1 MVTDGGDVQGGT
13 AASPA
18 YDASVSDPGPLGD
31 DPFGAMPFL
40 GDLVRMLQGQGPVHW
55 DAARQL
61 AHAVAAEGET
71 VVNVDPSLRFH
82 VQELA
87 RLAELHVQ
95 QLTGLTISVA
105 GRPVEVVPVN
115 RTTWVARTLDA
126 YRPLF
131 ERLAGSLASSP
142 SAPEEDPDAPV
153 PAELA
158 LVGEL
163 AKLVTPSMLGVAIGS
178 MIGHL
183 ARRSFGPYDL
193 PIPRPGEREVLLL
206 PATIDAVAE
215 EWSLDRDELLLWVS
229 LHQLTTQA
237 VLGVPHVSDG
247 LTALLQEHAG
257 GFRPDPRSLADR
269 MSQLDVDD
277 PTSGLADL
285 QRLFGDPEVLLGAV
299 RSPEQESLRP
309 RLDALV
315 AVITGYVD
323 HIVDEAAATATA
335 SGARLGEVARRRR
348 VELGG
353 GERLLERLLGLHLT
367 PDQVVRGRGFVTGVV
382 DRAGPSGLARLWDSP
397 TTLPTP
403 AEVDAPGLWLARLEY
418 E

>member
-1 MVTDGGDVQGGT
+1 
-13 AASPA
+13 
-18 YDASVSDPGPLGD
+18 
-31 DPFGAMPFL
+31 MPFL

-61 AHAVAAEGET
+61 AHTVAAEGDST
-71 VVNVDPSLRFH
+71 DNVDPALRFQ
-82 VQELA
+82 VQEIA

-95 QLTGLTISVA
+95 QITGLTATVG

-131 ERLAGSLASSP
+131 ERLAGSLASAPAP
-142 SAPEEDPDAPV
+142 SDEDSDVPV

-193 PIPRPGEREVLLL
+193 PIPRPGERELLLL
-206 PATIDAVAE
+206 PATVGAVAE
-215 EWSLDRDELLLWVS
+215 EWSLPRDELLLWVC

-237 VLGVPHVSDG
+237 VFGVAHVSDE
-247 LTALLQEHAG
+247 LTSLLQEHAG

-269 MSQLDVDD
+269 MGELDVED
-277 PTSGLADL
+277 PASGLADL
-285 QRLFGDPEVLLGAV
+285 QRVFGDPEVLLGAV
-299 RSPEQESLRP
+299 RSPEQEALRP
-309 RLDALV
+309 RLDALI

-323 HIVDEAAATATA
+323 HTVDEAAANVTS
-335 SGARLGEVARRRR
+335 SGAQLGEVARRRR
-348 VELGG
+348 IELGG
-353 GERLLERLLGLHLT
+353 GERLLERLLGVHLT
-367 PDQVVRGRGFVTGVV
+367 LEQVARGRSFVGGVV
-382 DRAGPSGLARLWDSP
+382 ERAGANGLARLWESP

>member
-1 MVTDGGDVQGGT
+1 
-13 AASPA
+13 
-18 YDASVSDPGPLGD
+18 
-31 DPFGAMPFL
+31 MPFL

-61 AHAVAAEGET
+61 AHSIAAEGDT
-71 VVNVDPSLRFH
+71 NANVDPAQRFH

-95 QLTGLTISVA
+95 QLTGLTLSVD
-105 GRPVEVVPVN
+105 GHPVEVVPVN
-115 RTTWVARTLDA
+115 RTTWVARALDA

-131 ERLAGSLASSP
+131 ERLAGSLAG
-142 SAPEEDPDAPV
+142 APAAGDDDPDLPV

-193 PIPRPGEREVLLL
+193 PIPRPGERELLLL
-206 PATIDAVAE
+206 PATIDAVAD
-215 EWSLDRDELLLWVS
+215 EWSVPRDELLLWVC
-229 LHQLTTQA
+229 LHQLATQA
-237 VLGVPHVSDG
+237 VLGVEHVADS
-247 LTALLQEHAG
+247 LITLLQDHAG

-269 MSQLDVDD
+269 MGQLDVDD
-277 PTSGLADL
+277 PSSGIADL
-285 QRLFGDPEVLLGAV
+285 QRLFGDPEVLLGAI
-299 RSPEQESLRP
+299 RSPEQEALRP

-323 HIVDEAAATATA
+323 HIVDQAAASVTS
-335 SGARLGEVARRRR
+335 SGAQLGEVARRRR
-348 VELGG
+348 VELGS

-367 PDQVVRGRGFVTGVV
+367 LDQVARGRAFVAGVV
-382 DRAGPSGLARLWDSP
+382 ERAGSEGLARLWDSP

-418 E
+418 D

>member
-1 MVTDGGDVQGGT
+1 
-13 AASPA
+13 
-18 YDASVSDPGPLGD
+18 VSDPGPLGD

-61 AHAVAAEGET
+61 AHSVAAEGDT
-71 VVNVDPSLRFH
+71 AANIDPSVRFH

-87 RLAELHVQ
+87 RLGELHVQ
-95 QLTGLTISVA
+95 QLTGLTLSVD
-105 GRPVEVVPVN
+105 GHPVEVVPVN

-131 ERLAGSLASSP
+131 ERLAGSLASP
-142 SAPEEDPDAPV
+142 VADEEDPAVPV

-193 PIPRPGEREVLLL
+193 PIPRPGERELLLL
-206 PATIDAVAE
+206 PATVDAVAD
-215 EWSLDRDELLLWVS
+215 EWSLSRDELLLWVC
-229 LHQLTTQA
+229 LHQLATQA
-237 VLGVPHVSDG
+237 VLGVEHVGSS
-247 LTALLQEHAG
+247 LTTLLQDHAG

-269 MSQLDVDD
+269 MGQLDVDD
-277 PTSGLADL
+277 PASGVADL

-299 RSPEQESLRP
+299 RSPEQEALRP

-323 HIVDEAAATATA
+323 HIVDEAAASVTS
-335 SGARLGEVARRRR
+335 SGAQLGEVARRRR
-348 VELGG
+348 VELGS

-367 PDQVVRGRGFVTGVV
+367 LDQVARGRAFVGGVV
-382 DRAGPSGLARLWDSP
+382 ERAGSDGLARLWESEA
-397 TTLPTP
+397 TLPTP

-418 E
+418 D

>member
-1 MVTDGGDVQGGT
+1 
-13 AASPA
+13 
-18 YDASVSDPGPLGD
+18 VSDPGPLGD

-61 AHAVAAEGET
+61 AHAVASEGGVT
-71 VVNVDPSLRFH
+71 DNVDPAERFRI
-82 VQELA
+82 QELA

-95 QLTGLTISVA
+95 QITGLTTTIG
-105 GRPVEVVPVN
+105 GRPVEVVAVN

-131 ERLAGSLASSP
+131 ERLAGSLASPPQESQ
-142 SAPEEDPDAPV
+142 DDTDVPV

-206 PATIDAVAE
+206 PATVDAVAE
-215 EWSLDRDELLLWVS
+215 EWSLPRDELVLWVC
-229 LHQLTTQA
+229 LHQLATQA
-237 VLGVPHVSDG
+237 VFGVTHVSEA

-269 MSQLDVDD
+269 MGELDVDD
-277 PTSGLADL
+277 PASGLADL

-299 RSPEQESLRP
+299 RSPEQEALRP

-323 HIVDEAAATATA
+323 HIVDQAAAGVTS
-335 SGARLGEVARRRR
+335 SGAQLGEVARRRR
-348 VELGG
+348 VELGS

-367 PDQVVRGRGFVTGVV
+367 PDQVARGRGFVTGIVERV
-382 DRAGPSGLARLWDSP
+382 GPEGLARLWESP
-397 TTLPTP
+397 ATLPTP

>member
-1 MVTDGGDVQGGT
+1 LR
-13 AASPA
+13 APA
-18 YDASVSDPGPLGD
+18 YDAFVSDPGPLGD

-61 AHAVAAEGET
+61 AHAVASEGDT
-71 VVNVDPSLRFH
+71 TDNVDPAQRFH

-95 QLTGLTISVA
+95 HITGLTTTVGA
-105 GRPVEVVPVN
+105 RPVEVVPVN
-115 RTTWVARTLDA
+115 RTTWVSRTLDA

-131 ERLAGSLASSP
+131 ERLAGSLASVP
-142 SAPEEDPDAPV
+142 PAEDDPDVPV

-206 PATIDAVAE
+206 PATVEAVAE
-215 EWSLDRDELLLWVS
+215 EWSLPPDELLLWVC

-237 VLGVPHVSDG
+237 VFGVAHVSDE
-247 LTALLQEHAG
+247 LTALLQQHAG

-269 MSQLDVDD
+269 MGELDVDD
-277 PTSGLADL
+277 PASGLADL

-299 RSPEQESLRP
+299 RSPEQEALRP

-323 HIVDEAAATATA
+323 HTVDQAAASVTS
-335 SGARLGEVARRRR
+335 SGSQLGEVARRRR
-348 VELGG
+348 VELGS

-367 PDQVVRGRGFVTGVV
+367 LDQVARGRGFVSGVV
-382 DRAGPSGLARLWDSP
+382 ERAGAAGLARLWESP
-397 TTLPTP
+397 TALPTP